1 MQKSSGRNSQ
11 LFAME
16 VRESVASSVRTLGDQ
31 AIPRIMTTQPTTVD
45 AVATDL
51 IVSNVLGRSK
61 GLSRFSHL
69 GFSWQSR
76 SQGYDKIRASLGEAW
91 RTFRRIPRL
100 QTMAWLLMVDPH
112 HVEEFSTVSVLTLTT
127 PLTCSTIVAWIIPG
141 VTH

>member
-69 GFSWQSR
+69 GFS
-76 SQGYDKIRASLGEAW
+76 
-91 RTFRRIPRL
+91 
-100 QTMAWLLMVDPH
+100 
-112 HVEEFSTVSVLTLTT
+112 
-127 PLTCSTIVAWIIPG
+127 
-141 VTH
+141 